1 MFTSLARLFSI
12 DLADK
17 AMLPGMIKFECN
29 ICGHDNL
36 IPASVSGREIASCHS
51 CGSTLRMREIIHGL
65 SIALFHKS
73 LALTKFPTDKNIV
86 GIGLSDWDGY
96 AVPLAEKLNYQN
108 TYYHKDPKVDIMAQ
122 PSQKNIYDFIIST
135 DVFEHVAPPV
145 DKAFKN
151 TFDLLKDN
159 GAFIFSVPYTYEGHT
174 VEHFPN
180 LHQYE
185 IISENGDRKLINTT
199 KDNKTEVFDN
209 LVFHGGE
216 GETLEMR
223 VFAKDDLIHMLKK
236 AGFKSVKILDKPC
249 YQHGIYTDLF
259 WSRTII
265 ARKQQPISD
274 VRSMVPSALAISD
287 TDQKTDDPELNIQLS
302 NEIDASRIEI
312 KFGDIKSPS
321 IKANKHNIHAKIPDS
336 ITSTPGVYP
345 VTITFDKNTCYYVD
359 DFTVYNAPTA
369 AK

>member
-1 MFTSLARLFSI
+1 MYSFLTRLFS
-12 DLADK
+12 LNGSNQ

-29 ICGHDNL
+29 ICGHDNV

-73 LALTKFPTDKNIV
+73 LAINNFPMNKNIS

-96 AVPLAEKLNYQN
+96 AIPLSEKLNYEN
-108 TYYHKDPKVDIMAQ
+108 TYYHKDPQLDITAR
-122 PSQKNIYDFIIST
+122 PPQKNIYDFIISS
-135 DVFEHVAPPV
+135 DVFEHVTPPV
-145 DKAFKN
+145 YTAFKN
-151 TFDLLKDN
+151 TFDLLKDD
-159 GAFIFSVPYTYEGHT
+159 GVFVFSVPYTYEGHT

-180 LHQYE
+180 LHKFE
-185 IISENGDRKLINTT
+185 IISKNGKKQLINTT
-199 KDNKTEVFDN
+199 KDNKKEVFKN

-223 VFAKDDLIHMLKK
+223 VFAKNDLINMLNK

-265 ARKQQPISD
+265 ASKKKPLSD
-274 VRSMVPSALAISD
+274 VLSMAPLALAVSQHEENTHHKEII
-287 TDQKTDDPELNIQLS
+287 LQLS
-302 NEIDASRIEI
+302 KTVDASRIEI
-312 KFGDIKSPS
+312 KFGNTQSPS
-321 IKANKHNIHAKIPDS
+321 ITTNTHNIHAKIPDS
-336 ITSTPGVYP
+336 IASTIGVYP
-345 VTITFDKNTCYYVD
+345 VTITFDGNTCYYVD
-359 DFTVYNAPTA
+359 DFTVYHKP
-369 AK
+369 